1 MADSSRLMLTDEGNT
16 VVRGEHEGAVLVS
29 VVDSS
34 GRVEPFPLPML
45 ADRVELA
52 GGVPAWAVKGASV
65 AIAEVP
71 EEVRKVLEQVNGRL
85 KRADLGETKVQELLG
100 ELEEK
105 AQEANAARMKG
116 TEVELAAGEVI
127 MGQSLKPWDSGWGMW
142 VLCAGSGFSLGV
154 MGIGL
159 VVVSSVSGN
168 LDILTWSIPWTVGA
182 WVFAHAVLGVHF
194 LWQTLK
200 FWQPVK
206 SKKGKKS
213 PGGRYLFRVCPGG
226 QVEIRA
232 KRGIRG
238 REEWRPAEEFAA
250 VAFAEVGREV
260 KVKQVAPGE
269 GDSAEA

>member
-1 MADSSRLMLTDEGNT
+1 MADSSRLMLTDEGHT
-16 VVRGEHEGAVLVS
+16 VPRGVHNGAVLVS

-65 AIAEVP
+65 EIAEVP
-71 EEVRKVLEQVNGRL
+71 AEVRELLEKVNGRMARVDRGDTKTRDL
-85 KRADLGETKVQELLG
+85 LEKLEGEAVEASRAA
-100 ELEEK
+100 
-105 AQEANAARMKG
+105 AQG
-116 TEVELAAGEVI
+116 VEVELAAGEVI

-142 VLCAGSGFSLGV
+142 ATCAGSGFSLGV

-226 QVEIRA
+226 QVEVRA

-238 REEWRPAEEFAA
+238 REE
-250 VAFAEVGREV
+250 
-260 KVKQVAPGE
+260 
-269 GDSAEA
+269 